1 MTERVLDFKEIGYRI
16 KTRRIRQ
23 GILQTEFGKMLDIS
37 QTHMSNIESGKAG
50 VTLENLVKMVN
61 IFDCSIDEL
70 VFGEK
75 AKSIVSNGDAFK
87 NCTVEDFL
95 KAIEMLKT
103 LK

>member
-1 MTERVLDFKEIGYRI
+1 MAECVLDFKEIGYRI
-16 KTRRIRQ
+16 KTRRIKQ

-75 AKSIVSNGDAFK
+75 GRPPDGNGDLK
-87 NCTVEDFL
+87 NYTVEDFL
-95 KAIEMLKT
+95 KALEVLKA
-103 LK
+103 LKP